1 MVDELHRCIVARR
14 GLFAKG
20 KFDLLSRDT
29 SCLLGAFR
37 TLVVQLMVT
46 DAEQWKARIL
56 RALSPNAQVLCDVVP
71 ELTRLLGEQP
81 PVPILG
87 TAETANRLNMCFL
100 QFVGCLA
107 TSSSPL
113 VLFVDDLQW
122 VRSDTT
128 AKARPMKRKCA
139 SHPTDC
145 AMLLYGLVTAV
156 AESSGRERI
165 AVAAGD
171 VAEPGGGQFT
181 HHRRLP

>member
-1 MVDELHRCIVARR
+1 MERVRTSEREENSWLIPSQSTDSNCSAVLWRVVPLFVRGQGKTSLVDELHRSIVARR

-37 TLVVQLMVT
+37 NLVVQLMVT
-46 DAEQWKARIL
+46 DAEQWNARIL

-81 PVPILG
+81 PVPVLG
-87 TAETANRLNMCFL
+87 TAETANRLNICFL

-122 VRSDTT
+122 VRLNMHTT
-128 AKARPMKRKCA
+128 GCPAR
-139 SHPTDC
+139 
-145 AMLLYGLVTAV
+145 
-156 AESSGRERI
+156 
-165 AVAAGD
+165 
-171 VAEPGGGQFT
+171 
-181 HHRRLP
+181 

>member
-1 MVDELHRCIVARR
+1 MDELHRSIVARR
-14 GLFAKG
+14 GLFAKC

-37 TLVVQLMVT
+37 NLVVQLMVT

-81 PVPILG
+81 PVPVLG

-122 VRSDTT
+122 VRLGMT
-128 AKARPMKRKCA
+128 AQAVRSGDHVSM
-139 SHPTDC
+139 SHRMC
-145 AMLLYGLVTAV
+145 
-156 AESSGRERI
+156 I
-165 AVAAGD
+165 AVFMA
-171 VAEPGGGQFT
+171 
-181 HHRRLP
+181 LPLRCSILRPATGRCRCWRCC

>member
-1 MVDELHRCIVARR
+1 VRNEEKQVDENEYQAVHLTPPLAHFGFHSLCVQGKTSLVDELHRHIVARR

-29 SCLLGAFR
+29 SCLLHAFR
-37 TLVVQLMVT
+37 TLVMQLMVL
-46 DAEQWKARIL
+46 DAEQWRSRIL
-56 RALSPNAQVLCDVVP
+56 RALGPNAQVLCAVIP

-81 PVPILG
+81 PVPALG

-107 TSSSPL
+107 TNSSPL

-128 AKARPMKRKCA
+128 LQAAQ
-139 SHPTDC
+139 
-145 AMLLYGLVTAV
+145 
-156 AESSGRERI
+156 GR
-165 AVAAGD
+165 
-171 VAEPGGGQFT
+171 
-181 HHRRLP
+181 